1 MEQHKPKK
9 WGFDAYNSTSVCVKR
24 CDSKQKTKE
33 HNTTCQ
39 EREKAATQGTAVSSL
54 LFCDAQSTARD
65 LMQTI
70 RIVFFFLKTRMRDNT
85 TSQKGENETNPGE
98 TLAANLWQ
106 RTLVRT
112 PGSPEFAAGVH
123 HWSSPASV
131 FARVRFIVPS
141 SPGFGKWS
149 SLLPFSGGGL
159 FCPSL
164 SLSLSLSLGRWSCS
178 SVLIVLN
185 PLFSH
190 GQKSNHTSLACI
202 VLSFLWVVVFHLLF
216 GFFFFYCTKSDKS
229 NTSACKERTK
239 EVISY
244 TVHTITRSKSGVS
257 YRRPRT
263 RSLVHCVFH
272 DPGQRGVPCASTA
285 FRRRT
290 ISRLN

>member
-1 MEQHKPKK
+1 
-9 WGFDAYNSTSVCVKR
+9 
-24 CDSKQKTKE
+24 
-33 HNTTCQ
+33 
-39 EREKAATQGTAVSSL
+39 
-54 LFCDAQSTARD
+54 
-65 LMQTI
+65 MQTI
-70 RIVFFFLKTRMRDNT
+70 RIVFFFFLKTRMRDNT

-164 SLSLSLSLGRWSCS
+164 SLSLGRLSCS

-185 PLFSH
+185 PLFF
-190 GQKSNHTSLACI
+190 HTDRNRIILLWLVLFSLFFGSG
-202 VLSFLWVVVFHLLF
+202 VPSSLWVFS
-216 GFFFFYCTKSDKS
+216 FFTVQNLTRATLPRAKREQRKSS
-229 NTSACKERTK
+229 RTPSTPSHARSQACRTGGHALGAW
-239 EVISY
+239 Y
-244 TVHTITRSKSGVS
+244 TACSMIPGSGV
-257 YRRPRT
+257 YR
-263 RSLVHCVFH
+263 V
-272 DPGQRGVPCASTA
+272 
-285 FRRRT
+285 RRRRFAEER
-290 ISRLN
+290 SAD